1 MPQHNFTLL
10 VNQTISQQPRPSTT
24 LPVPSPLSG
33 SVTHAPSATPVPSV
47 PLCLYPY
54 PYQSTTP
61 ITRQPKHNIC
71 CSNSLTLTLF
81 GSLLWR
87 GFFQSC
93 YLNWNRGRLFR
104 WFCLLPRFLWFCFF
118 FAFILVFCF
127 IFHFLFFGFFRWWFS
142 FLGWWFNLLFLLW
155 RLKENGNC

>member
-71 CSNSLTLTLF
+71 CSNITLSHLPFLGVFFGEAFFKAVILTGTGAVFLGDF
-81 GSLLWR
+81 VFSPVFFDFAFSLLLSLSFALSFT
-87 GFFQSC
+87 FFS
-93 YLNWNRGRLFR
+93 LAFFGDDSA
-104 WFCLLPRFLWFCFF
+104 FLGDDSTFF
-118 FAFILVFCF
+118 F
-127 IFHFLFFGFFRWWFS
+127 FFG
-142 FLGWWFNLLFLLW
+142 G
-155 RLKENGNC
+155 